1 MLLGEN
7 DTSCGWG
14 QEGCCSPSE
23 ANSDGQSEE
32 GILRGVNGVVGR
44 VARLVR
50 HADGMNATL
59 LQ

>member
-32 GILRGVNGVVGR
+32 GLNGVVGR